1 MVLSDIKNLKYLL
14 KERKRMA
21 EFSKSLK
28 TTFRVIVA
36 AVIMTGTFVLPP
48 MPAAHAA
55 DGDLDNTMTGFG
67 WANGIRIAGT
77 SNRVDG
83 AYDVMAKADG
93 TWTVSGYWS
102 NNNSSNTAHSWFL
115 RQYDSV
121 GGGTSTFQGDLK
133 GIT

>member
-1 MVLSDIKNLKYLL
+1 MVLPDIKNLKCLL
-14 KERKRMA
+14 EERTRMTDS
-21 EFSKSLK
+21 SKSLK

-93 TWTVSGYWS
+93 TWLSLI
-102 NNNSSNTAHSWFL
+102 H
-115 RQYDSV
+115 
-121 GGGTSTFQGDLK
+121 
-133 GIT
+133 I